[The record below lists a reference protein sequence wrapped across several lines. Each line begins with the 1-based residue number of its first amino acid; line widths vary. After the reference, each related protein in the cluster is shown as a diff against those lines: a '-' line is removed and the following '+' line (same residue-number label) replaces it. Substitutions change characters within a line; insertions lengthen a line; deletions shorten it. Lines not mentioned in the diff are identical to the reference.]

1 MPEDLQINA
10 PASTIG
16 AEETA
21 ATTTQGGKK
30 NSLRNENEQDSD
42 ALSIDDFHILNTL
55 GTGTFGRVRLVKF
68 KHSNESIPLALK
80 MLKKTEIIRL
90 KQIEHVKSEKRILER
105 IEHPFIIKL

>member
-1 MPEDLQINA
+1 MRLVLKISIFLTLWVGEALLQ
-10 PASTIG
+10 
-16 AEETA
+16 
-21 ATTTQGGKK
+21 
-30 NSLRNENEQDSD
+30 
-42 ALSIDDFHILNTL
+42 